1 MKPYALATMFWPEV
15 AEALPEIDGVLVPV
29 GSFEQHGPMTPFEVD
44 TAIAERVCRGAA
56 ERVQELGAYYLVGPT
71 INLGASWYHMD
82 FPGTV
87 SLDADLFVQVVRA
100 VHRSLHAHGFG
111 NVIFLNGH
119 GGNIAP
125 LNHAINLIR
134 AETGAPVYHVTYAD
148 LVPDLISQTGDCLVH
163 AGQVETSIGLAVG
176 IRVDMARAVDEANGR
191 REAMERGGT
200 RTSHYIKYDAL
211 HRGPGG
217 NLPAHRIKEISASG
231 VVGDATRAE
240 ESLGAEIIAT
250 TVARLTELCA
260 ELAGADTVQ
269 HQKGEKHA
277 AARFDDAFAL
287 REDAPV
293 LPR

>member
-1 MKPYALATMFWPEV
+1 MKPYDLATMFWPEV
-15 AEALPEIDGVLVPV
+15 ADALPSIDGVLVPV

-44 TAIAERVCRGAA
+44 TAIAEYVCRGAA
-56 ERVQELGAYYLVGPT
+56 ARVQELGAYYLVGPT

-100 VHRSLHAHGFG
+100 VHRSLHVHGFG

-148 LVPDLISQTGDCLVH
+148 LVPDLTGKTDDCLVH
-163 AGQVETSIGLAVG
+163 AGQVETSICLAVG
-176 IRVDMARAVDEANGR
+176 IRVDMGRAVSEANGR
-191 REAMERGGT
+191 RDALARKGLP
-200 RTSHYIKYDAL
+200 TSRYIKYDAL

-217 NLPAHRIKEISASG
+217 NLPAHNIKEISDSG
-231 VVGDATRAE
+231 VVGDATAAD
-240 ESLGAEIIAT
+240 SALGEDVMDAT
-250 TVARLTELCA
+250 VVRLAELCA
-260 ELAGADTVQ
+260 DLAPPRPVQ
-269 HQKGEKHA
+269 PPATKQ
-277 AARFDDAFAL
+277 L
-287 REDAPV
+287 VAP
-293 LPR
+293 

>member
-1 MKPYALATMFWPEV
+1 MKRVDMATMFWPEL
-15 AEALPEIDGVLVPV
+15 AEALPSVDGVLVPV

-44 TAIAERVCRGAA
+44 TAIAEYVCRHAA
-56 ERVQELGAYYLVGPT
+56 QRVQDLGAYYLVGPT

-148 LVPDLISQTGDCLVH
+148 LVPDLTGTTDDCLVH
-163 AGQVETSIGLAVG
+163 AGQVETSICLAVG
-176 IRVDMARAVDEANGR
+176 IRVDMNRAVSEANGR
-191 REAMERGGT
+191 RAALERAGVP
-200 RTSHYIKYDAL
+200 TSRYIKYDAR

-217 NLPAHRIKEISASG
+217 NLPAHNIKEISDSG
-231 VVGDATRAE
+231 VVGDATAADPALGSE
-240 ESLGAEIIAT
+240 VIESTVDRLAT
-250 TVARLTELCA
+250 LCA
-260 ELAGADTVQ
+260 ELAPPRSVPLSSTEQFV
-269 HQKGEKHA
+269 
-277 AARFDDAFAL
+277 AR
-287 REDAPV
+287 
-293 LPR
+293 